1 MASKNQQQPMFV
13 ASNKS
18 PTPYRLIDISQA
30 QAMVGDLPLP
40 LPGCRTAIN
49 VRKTRTRGWLYHLP
63 STGTFLFTT
72 SNEHRMIHGTTQI
85 IAKAQ
90 TPNKLPR
97 EEVRLPAYVGGH
109 YRPRWDADHEI

>member
-1 MASKNQQQPMFV
+1 MISKNRQQPMFV

-30 QAMVGDLPLP
+30 QAMAGDTPLP

-85 IAKAQ
+85 ITKAQ

-97 EEVRLPAYVGGH
+97 EEARLPAYVGGH
-109 YRPRWDADHEI
+109 YRPRWDADREV